1 MLNYFGVA
9 LAPALPTCNPLRC
22 PLLHRTGR
30 LPPGTARRPLRRPLL
45 MAGARESNHKH
56 W

>member
-1 MLNYFGVA
+1 MLNYFGVP
-9 LAPALPTCNPLRC
+9 LAPAPLTCNPLLC
-22 PLLHRTGR
+22 PLLRCTGR

-45 MAGARESNHKH
+45 MAGARESNHKR